1 MLRSFEDASQREI
14 EEDQNEGKTFTVPDP
29 DASGAA
35 PPSQA
40 DYAAAM
46 EDKARELA
54 AIGLR
59 DGSGEDDPMEVRNIA
74 LADD

>member
-14 EEDQNEGKTFTVPDP
+14 EEDQKEGKTFTLP
-29 DASGAA
+29 DASGAVS
-35 PPSQA
+35 PSQA

-54 AIGLR
+54 ATGLR
-59 DGSGEDDPMEVRNIA
+59 NGSGEADSIEVRNIA